1 MIHGGFVVSHPETE
15 LLRCDRHSSFW
26 KMAHVVRW
34 CIYEV
39 ARVPRTEDYD
49 FKLHH
54 PGIWSEL
61 CTGQMSC
68 PVFGLVHN
76 IHLYIFL
83 MTAGGRMCKWDFIAN
98 IPPPFEG
105 AQMHYM
111 FLATRSG
118 ERAVV
123 RLACGGGVGQALPGR
138 QLHRFSG

>member
-1 MIHGGFVVSHPETE
+1 MEDHPLYSFNLHCTTKYTDATAIRPIW
-15 LLRCDRHSSFW
+15 LACLCFW

-39 ARVPRTEDYD
+39 ARVPSTEDYD

-111 FLATRSG
+111 FLGHT
-118 ERAVV
+118 V
-123 RLACGGGVGQALPGR
+123 R
-138 QLHRFSG
+138 